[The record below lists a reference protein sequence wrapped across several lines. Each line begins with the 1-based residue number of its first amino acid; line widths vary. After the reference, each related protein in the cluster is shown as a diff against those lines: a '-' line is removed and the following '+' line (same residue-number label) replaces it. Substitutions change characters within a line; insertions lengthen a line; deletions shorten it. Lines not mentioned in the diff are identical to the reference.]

1 MCKKVMICDA
11 LEGEIQFSFSLHLP
25 FLSISLS
32 FFFFFLSLEY
42 SAPNAVENEK
52 LIVFALKLTI

>member
-1 MCKKVMICDA
+1 MLWKVK
-11 LEGEIQFSFSLHLP
+11 FSFHLVYIFRF
-25 FLSISLS
+25 FLSLSL
-32 FFFFFLSLEY
+32 FFFFLSLEY